1 MDFVFT
7 YCNSI
12 VSYHLIKMSNV
23 IEISQDQFI
32 DEVVEKSKTIP
43 VIVDFWAPWCGPC
56 KQLTPVLEKVVES
69 KKGKVI
75 LAKINVDENQGI
87 AAQLNVR
94 SIPTVYGFVD
104 GKPIDAFQGAQ
115 PESKIEEMV
124 KKLIDSAP
132 GNEIPKL
139 LEEADNLF
147 KETKY
152 EEAQKI
158 YENLISLDPGNPT
171 VIAGMLRCLLQ
182 LQKNDDAKEIF
193 NSLDDEILKDEE
205 ILKVKKLIDNLDN
218 SNKGESIEEL
228 INKLRLDPDNKDLT
242 LEIAEKYFS
251 LNQNEEGFE
260 TLLNLYNKDSKW
272 NDEIAKKKLLE
283 YFDLLGFNDPN
294 VINARKKLSSMM
306 FK

>member
-1 MDFVFT
+1 
-7 YCNSI
+7 
-12 VSYHLIKMSNV
+12 MSNV

-56 KQLTPVLEKVVES
+56 KQLTPILEKIVEN

-115 PESKIEEMV
+115 SESKIEEMV

-132 GNEIPKL
+132 GNEVPKQ
-139 LEEADNLF
+139 LEEANELF
-147 KETKY
+147 KEKKY
-152 EEAQKI
+152 EEAQAI
-158 YENLISLDPGNPT
+158 YENLIALDPGNSK

-182 LQKNDDAKEIF
+182 LKKNDDAKEIF
-193 NSLDDEILKDEE
+193 NSLDDEMLKDEE
-205 ILKVKKLIDNLDN
+205 ILKIKKLIDNIDN
-218 SNKGESIEEL
+218 SDKGESIDEL
-228 INKLRLDPDNKDLT
+228 ISKLRLDPSNKSLI
-242 LEIAEKYFS
+242 LEIAEKHFT
-251 LNQNEEGFE
+251 LNQNEEGFDK
-260 TLLNLYNKDSKW
+260 LLDLFNRDSQW
-272 NDEIAKKKLLE
+272 NDEVAKKKLLE

-294 VINARKKLSSMM
+294 VIIARKKLSSMM